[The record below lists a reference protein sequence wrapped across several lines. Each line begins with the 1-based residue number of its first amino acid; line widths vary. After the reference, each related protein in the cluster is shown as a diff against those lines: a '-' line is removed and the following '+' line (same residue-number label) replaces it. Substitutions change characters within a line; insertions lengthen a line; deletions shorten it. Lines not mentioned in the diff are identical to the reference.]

1 MTAYIED
8 FNPLIACALSIIKD
22 DTPMVGKRVVSSVF
36 VHRLNHE
43 VLSRMPTGANNLLS
57 RHSLSSV
64 QLASMAHC
72 YYASAPV
79 VVHYSG
85 NKLATTCGTTPY
97 LGVS

>member
-1 MTAYIED
+1 MQLLTEEHADVSEKKMV
-8 FNPLIACALSIIKD
+8 IK
-22 DTPMVGKRVVSSVF
+22 
-36 VHRLNHE
+36 
-43 VLSRMPTGANNLLS
+43 LLS

-72 YYASAPV
+72 RYSSAPV

-97 LGVS
+97 LGVN